1 VNRNLGGDSLT
12 IRLRITLWYM
22 CIIIMILIILSTALY
37 SYVKYKTNQ
46 DIESTINKTVEGIHI
61 APSLDFWN
69 NLRIDIS
76 PNIAN
81 NQVIIQV
88 VDYINQQV
96 RYSRNLVEAGIKL
109 QYPEPSLVQ
118 KLQYSKISLNGD
130 PFTLLTIPILLED
143 RRLVGLLQVGIYTG
157 KEAKILHNLQWFLVL
172 SSFIVLAIAFLLGLL
187 VSKRALKPLHN
198 VIQASKRIENGDDLI
213 KRIPRDVPND
223 EIGLLTDTLN
233 SMLVRLQTAYQGLN
247 EAYDVQRRFVADAS
261 HELRTPLTTIRGNG
275 DLLKK
280 LWSNIVSN
288 PNRRIEPHH
297 VDLSLEAIYDM
308 NSEAER
314 MTRLI
319 SDLLTLARSDSGIV
333 MEKKT
338 VAIYSVVT
346 EVVRKAN
353 LLPRTVEWR
362 VAEIDDLIHV
372 QIHGDS
378 DYLQQLLL
386 ILIDNAFKYTST
398 GFVELSSLQKDGNIG
413 IRISDTG
420 IGMSSDELSNIFERF
435 YRADISRGKTP
446 GYGLGL
452 SIAKWIIEE
461 HAGSIEVS
469 SKENEGTIFIVWL
482 PMIS

>member
-1 VNRNLGGDSLT
+1 MTV
-12 IRLRITLWYM
+12 RLRITLWYI
-22 CIIIMILIILSTALY
+22 CLITLILIILSTALY
-37 SYVKYKTNQ
+37 SYVSYKTNQ
-46 DIESTINKTVEGIHI
+46 DVKSTINKTVKGIHI

-69 NLRIDIS
+69 SLQIDIS

-88 VDYINQQV
+88 VDYTNHQV

-109 QYPEPSLVQ
+109 QYPEPSEDLE
-118 KLQYSKISLNGD
+118 LNYSEISIKGD
-130 PFTLLTIPILLED
+130 PFTLLNIPIVFD
-143 RRLVGLLQVGIYTG
+143 GRILVGLLQVGIYTG
-157 KEAKILHNLQWFLVL
+157 KEAKILHNLQLVLVL
-172 SSFIVLAIAFLLGLL
+172 SSITVLAIAFLLGLF

-198 VIQASKRIENGDDLI
+198 VIQASKRIESGDDLN

-233 SMLVRLQTAYQGLN
+233 NMLVRLQEAYQDLN
-247 EAYDVQRRFVADAS
+247 KAYDVQRRFVADAS

-280 LWSNIVSN
+280 LWSDFSSN
-288 PNRRIEPHH
+288 PNHRLEPHH
-297 VDLSLEAIYDM
+297 VDLSLEAIFDM

-319 SDLLTLARSDSGIV
+319 NDLLTLARGDSGIV

-346 EVVRKAN
+346 EIVRKAN

-362 VAEIDDLIHV
+362 VKNIDDLIHV

-386 ILIDNAFKYTST
+386 ILIDNAFKYTSS
-398 GFVELSSLQKDGNIG
+398 GFVELGSLQKDGNVG

-420 IGMSSDELSNIFERF
+420 IGMNSDELSRIYERF
-435 YRADISRGKTP
+435 YRADLSRGKTS

-461 HAGSIEVS
+461 HSGSIEVS
-469 SKENEGTIFIVWL
+469 SKEDEGTTFIVWL
-482 PMIS
+482 PMIFINISN